1 MLKPLPVILVAR
13 DSSLATPPG
22 FPATAVREKPVFRS
36 VRAMEIMTALE
47 HRVKTVL
54 KSPLD
59 RRLLNIDAPS
69 SHALMP
75 GLSHQQQ
82 HHLLHQ
88 YYDPFHQALSSACR
102 EDSMRL
108 GLLVYILEDSTATE
122 GCVLSLDNG
131 GDSAGEKKGR
141 SLTGPPALL
150 RDLYDVACAVLGPL
164 GQDVR
169 LNVCK
174 DEGYIAGY
182 YYSPVLP
189 WIRLGFHPAFLMG
202 GLDRLFER
210 HCQVLQEKLQSMI
223 TYLFSVEGWL
233 PEYAS

>member
-1 MLKPLPVILVAR
+1 MLKPLPVILVVQ
-13 DSSLATPPG
+13 DSSLAVPED
-22 FPATAVREKPVFRS
+22 FPAEAAGGGKRAQWAQ
-36 VRAMEIMTALE
+36 AMETVTALE

-102 EDSMRL
+102 DDALRL
-108 GLLVYILEDSTATE
+108 GLLVSILEDSSATE

-131 GDSAGEKKGR
+131 GDSAGEGKGKV
-141 SLTGPPALL
+141 LTCPPALL
-150 RDLYDVACAVLGPL
+150 RDLYDVACAVLGPV
-164 GQDVR
+164 GQEVR

-174 DEGYIAGY
+174 EEGYIAGHY
-182 YYSPVLP
+182 HSPAQP
-189 WIRLGFHPAFLMG
+189 WIRLGFHPTFLLG

-210 HCQVLQEKLQSMI
+210 HCLLLQEKLQSMI

-233 PEYAS
+233 GPQDV